1 MAAEHPYVTTIK
13 RYYEGC
19 NLADFDIIRETFTED
34 VVHYF
39 THAPVVRGGDAL
51 AHFWTRVVP
60 RYGNHFTVDHAIVQ
74 DQEAVIEWSLE
85 LTPAKGAERELI
97 RGAEW
102 YVFRDDKIAEI
113 RAYYLNR
120 FDPIPQTSFELRD
133 YPYAERGYYMLGAEN
148 STHKPTIDS

>member
-1 MAAEHPYVTTIK
+1 MVT
-13 RYYEGC
+13 
-19 NLADFDIIRETFTED
+19 
-34 VVHYF
+34 
-39 THAPVVRGGDAL
+39 
-51 AHFWTRVVP
+51 
-60 RYGNHFTVDHAIVQ
+60 
-74 DQEAVIEWSLE
+74 E

-133 YPYAERGYYMLGAEN
+133 YPYAERGYYMLGAKN
-148 STHKPTIDS
+148 STHKPAIDS

>member
-60 RYGNHFTVDHAIVQ
+60 RMAIT
-74 DQEAVIEWSLE
+74 SRST
-85 LTPAKGAERELI
+85 TPSSKTRKRLSNG
-97 RGAEW
+97 
-102 YVFRDDKIAEI
+102 
-113 RAYYLNR
+113 
-120 FDPIPQTSFELRD
+120 
-133 YPYAERGYYMLGAEN
+133 
-148 STHKPTIDS
+148 H